1 MGAVSKLTRRGAAA
15 TNTHRGAESRA
26 RSMEGVRIAGG
37 DGDSSAGGQ
46 GIELRLV
53 RGDAT
58 ATGLP
63 AASFDTV
70 VDTFS
75 LCTFAEPE
83 KALAEMRRLVAPGGR
98 ILLAEHTRAA
108 LRPLAAYQD
117 VTANAVAATA
127 KGCVW
132 NQDVEGML
140 RELGILAEA
149 RHVRRQSELLGT
161 VTVFE
166 IEMP

>member
-1 MGAVSKLTRRGAAA
+1 M
-15 TNTHRGAESRA
+15 
-26 RSMEGVRIAGG
+26 
-37 DGDSSAGGQ
+37 
-46 GIELRLV
+46 
-53 RGDAT
+53 
-58 ATGLP
+58 
-63 AASFDTV
+63 
-70 VDTFS
+70 
-75 LCTFAEPE
+75 
-83 KALAEMRRLVAPGGR
+83 
-98 ILLAEHTRAA
+98 
-108 LRPLAAYQD
+108 
-117 VTANAVAATA
+117 TANAVAATA